1 MDRDAIS
8 FMNSS
13 RDPRSSVILQRIAK
27 VIDWMGEQFHASL
40 GYAFVTFCYES
51 PINHEFQRWSFLR
64 IIPIGFGLA

>member
-40 GYAFVTFCYES
+40 GYAFVPF
-51 PINHEFQRWSFLR
+51 HEFQRWSFLR